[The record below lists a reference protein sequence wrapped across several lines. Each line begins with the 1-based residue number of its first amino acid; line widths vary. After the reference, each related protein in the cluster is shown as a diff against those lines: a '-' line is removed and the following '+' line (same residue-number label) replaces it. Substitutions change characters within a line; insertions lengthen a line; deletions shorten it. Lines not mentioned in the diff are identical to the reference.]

1 MVYSHLWNCASR
13 LSQVQ
18 HVVELSQLR
27 PAWKWDEK
35 VREWGVHDKLPP
47 HKDKATAPRKQ
58 SSKKGKA

>member
-1 MVYSHLWNCASR
+1 M
-13 LSQVQ
+13 Q